1 MRRCVDASMR
11 RIDSIFLIHAKYW
24 RLSRTLD
31 AEQCAPI
38 LQIWHDPA
46 RDELCGSPT
55 MTSPTTTGF
64 AQQDL
69 EGRSVR
75 DVVEYSPEQ
84 VTEAW
89 CRKIFRK
96 ILQSLELQYA
106 MHMPHRVITP
116 DTIVFHANGEPLLIS
131 DDIDAAPAEDARQAD
146 DLTALARVIHYAI
159 TQELAPTGPLA
170 GRADGYSAALI
181 ATVDACM
188 DPDPALR
195 PSSVDA
201 VRSLLGIA
209 ASAPPGGAT
218 TMSEMPAPRGP
229 DLDTPIMTGASGAGM
244 VAAPK
249 APTAAIGSV
258 PAGAADDSGAGMPGA
273 PVVPGLPSSAST
285 SPQPPSTPSLAAA
298 SAPADA
304 PNATTEVHRTG
315 VHRGQRWVIA
325 AGGGAIAVTVAL
337 LLSADLRD
345 PSPREHVVSTP
356 PQAAGPAHHGLPAGE
371 SGAASTGTAAADVP
385 TDQIAN
391 AASDDPGHTAAT
403 EAAPDATG
411 SKVERTASSTD
422 AGPTGNPASDPVG
435 NPASGSSSRGA
446 TLSGGADPQE
456 GAAKVKSNRTG
467 TTGSAAAKVPPAA
480 SARVAAAPPPKG
492 RAAVRARAALPP
504 SAVPGKASYHLQ
516 IVPWGVVYVD
526 GVNHGVSP
534 PLRRLTL
541 TPGSHTIRIT
551 NPKYRDTILE
561 FESAKTTSN
570 GKIIVDFADDPQ

>member
-1 MRRCVDASMR
+1 
-11 RIDSIFLIHAKYW
+11 
-24 RLSRTLD
+24 
-31 AEQCAPI
+31 
-38 LQIWHDPA
+38 
-46 RDELCGSPT
+46 
-55 MTSPTTTGF
+55 MTSPITAGF

-84 VTEAW
+84 VNEAW

-131 DDIDAAPAEDARQAD
+131 DDIDVAPAEDARQAD

-188 DPDPALR
+188 DPDPARR
-195 PSSVDA
+195 PASVDA

-209 ASAPPGGAT
+209 ASVPPAGAAT
-218 TMSEMPAPRGP
+218 LPEVPVSRAP
-229 DLDTPIMTGASGAGM
+229 DLDAPIMAGTSGAGM
-244 VAAPK
+244 VAPSK
-249 APTAAIGSV
+249 AATAAIGSV
-258 PAGAADDSGAGMPGA
+258 PADAADDSAARMPGA
-273 PVVPGLPSSAST
+273 PVVPSLPSSAST
-285 SPQPPSTPSLAAA
+285 SPQLSSPPLLTAA
-298 SAPADA
+298 SAPPDA
-304 PNATTEVHRTG
+304 TGARVEAHRAG
-315 VHRGQRWVIA
+315 AHHIQRWVFA

-337 LLSADLRD
+337 LWSAGLGN
-345 PSPREHVVSTP
+345 SGSGEHVVSTP

-371 SGAASTGTAAADVP
+371 SGAASTVTAVADAP

-391 AASDDPGHTAAT
+391 AASDDTGRPAAT

-411 SKVERTASSTD
+411 SKVGRTGSSTD
-422 AGPTGNPASDPVG
+422 AGPTG

-456 GAAKVKSNRTG
+456 GMTRVKSNRTRA
-467 TTGSAAAKVPPAA
+467 TGSAAAKAPLAA
-480 SARVAAAPPPKG
+480 SARVAAAPPSKDG
-492 RAAVRARAALPP
+492 AAVRARAALPP
-504 SAVPGKASYHLQ
+504 SAVPGKASYQLQ

-526 GVNHGVSP
+526 GVDHGVSP
-534 PLRRLTL
+534 PLRRLAL
-541 TPGSHTIRIT
+541 TPGRHTIRIT
-551 NPKYRDTILE
+551 NPNYRDTILE
-561 FESAKTTSN
+561 FESAQTTRN
-570 GKIIVDFADDPQ
+570 GKIIVDFADDPR

>member
-1 MRRCVDASMR
+1 
-11 RIDSIFLIHAKYW
+11 
-24 RLSRTLD
+24 
-31 AEQCAPI
+31 
-38 LQIWHDPA
+38 
-46 RDELCGSPT
+46 
-55 MTSPTTTGF
+55 MTSPTTAGF

-84 VTEAW
+84 VNEAW

-106 MHMPHRVITP
+106 MHMPHRVVTP

-188 DPDPALR
+188 DPDPARR

-209 ASAPPGGAT
+209 AAAAPAGAAT
-218 TMSEMPAPRGP
+218 LPEVPVSRGP
-229 DLDTPIMTGASGAGM
+229 DLDAPIMAGASSAGM

-249 APTAAIGSV
+249 VATAAIGSV
-258 PAGAADDSGAGMPGA
+258 PADAADDSAARMPGA
-273 PVVPGLPSSAST
+273 PVVASLPSSASA
-285 SPQPPSTPSLAAA
+285 SPQLPSAPLLAAA
-298 SAPADA
+298 SAPPDTSGA
-304 PNATTEVHRTG
+304 PVETHRA
-315 VHRGQRWVIA
+315 VAHRSQRWVFA

-337 LLSADLRD
+337 LWSAGLRD
-345 PSPREHVVSTP
+345 SGSGEHVVSAP

-371 SGAASTGTAAADVP
+371 SRAAPTGTAAADVP
-385 TDQIAN
+385 TDQIAA
-391 AASDDPGHTAAT
+391 AASDDPGHTAAI

-411 SKVERTASSTD
+411 SKVGRTASSTD
-422 AGPTGNPASDPVG
+422 AGPTGNPASDPVR

-456 GAAKVKSNRTG
+456 GTTRAKSSRAG
-467 TTGSAAAKVPPAA
+467 ATGSAATKVSPAA
-480 SARVAAAPPPKG
+480 SARVAAAPPPKE

-504 SAVPGKASYHLQ
+504 SPVPGKASYQLQ

-526 GVNHGVSP
+526 GVDHGVSP

-541 TPGSHTIRIT
+541 TPGRHTIRIT

-561 FESAKTTSN
+561 FESAQTTSN
-570 GKIIVDFADDPQ
+570 GKIIVDFADDPR

>member
-1 MRRCVDASMR
+1 
-11 RIDSIFLIHAKYW
+11 
-24 RLSRTLD
+24 
-31 AEQCAPI
+31 
-38 LQIWHDPA
+38 
-46 RDELCGSPT
+46 
-55 MTSPTTTGF
+55 MTSPTTAGF

-84 VTEAW
+84 VNEAW

-188 DPDPALR
+188 DPDPVRR

-209 ASAPPGGAT
+209 AAAAPSGA
-218 TMSEMPAPRGP
+218 SLPEVQVPRGP
-229 DLDTPIMTGASGAGM
+229 DPDAPIMAGASGTAM

-249 APTAAIGSV
+249 AATAVIGSM
-258 PAGAADDSGAGMPGA
+258 PADAADDSAAGMPGA
-273 PVVPGLPSSAST
+273 PVAPSLPSPASAS
-285 SPQPPSTPSLAAA
+285 PQLPSAPLLAAA
-298 SAPADA
+298 SAPPDVPGASVEA
-304 PNATTEVHRTG
+304 HRTDA
-315 VHRGQRWVIA
+315 RRSQRWVVA

-337 LLSADLRD
+337 LLSAGLRN
-345 PSPREHVVSTP
+345 SGSGEHVVSTP

-371 SGAASTGTAAADVP
+371 SNAASTVTAVANAP
-385 TDQIAN
+385 TDQIAS

-411 SKVERTASSTD
+411 SKVGSTASSTD
-422 AGPTGNPASDPVG
+422 AGPTGNPASDPAG
-435 NPASGSSSRGA
+435 NPASGSSSQGA
-446 TLSGGADPQE
+446 TLSGGADPRE
-456 GAAKVKSNRTG
+456 GTSRAKSNRTG
-467 TTGSAAAKVPPAA
+467 ATGSAAAKVPPAA
-480 SARVAAAPPPKG
+480 SARVATAPPPKD
-492 RAAVRARAALPP
+492 RTAVRARAALPP
-504 SAVPGKASYHLQ
+504 NPGPGKASYQLQ

-526 GVNHGVSP
+526 GVDHGVSP
-534 PLRRLTL
+534 PLRRLAL
-541 TPGSHTIRIT
+541 TPGRHTIRIT
-551 NPKYRDTILE
+551 NPKYRDTVLE
-561 FESAKTTSN
+561 FESAQTTSN
-570 GKIIVDFADDPQ
+570 GKIIVDFADDLQ

>member
-1 MRRCVDASMR
+1 
-11 RIDSIFLIHAKYW
+11 
-24 RLSRTLD
+24 
-31 AEQCAPI
+31 
-38 LQIWHDPA
+38 
-46 RDELCGSPT
+46 
-55 MTSPTTTGF
+55 MTSSTTAGF

-84 VTEAW
+84 VSEAW

-106 MHMPHRVITP
+106 MQMPHRVITP

-181 ATVDACM
+181 ASVDVCM
-188 DPDPALR
+188 DPDPARR
-195 PSSVDA
+195 PYSVDT

-209 ASAPPGGAT
+209 ASTPPAGAAT
-218 TMSEMPAPRGP
+218 LPEVPVPRGP
-229 DLDTPIMTGASGAGM
+229 DLDAPNMVGASGM

-249 APTAAIGSV
+249 AATAEIGSV
-258 PAGAADDSGAGMPGA
+258 PTSAVGVSAAGLPGA
-273 PVVPGLPSSAST
+273 SVVPSSPSPAST
-285 SPQPPSTPSLAAA
+285 SPQPPS
-298 SAPADA
+298 APPEA
-304 PNATTEVHRTG
+304 PGTSSEAHRTG
-315 VHRGQRWVIA
+315 AHRNRRWAFA

-337 LLSADLRD
+337 LLSAELRN
-345 PSPREHVVSTP
+345 SGSGEHVVSTP
-356 PQAAGPAHHGLPAGE
+356 GQAAGPAHQGLPAAE
-371 SGAASTGTAAADVP
+371 SGAASTGTAAADAS

-391 AASDDPGHTAAT
+391 AASDDPGHTAAI
-403 EAAPDATG
+403 EAAPDATD
-411 SKVERTASSTD
+411 SKVGRTGSSTD

-435 NPASGSSSRGA
+435 TASGSSSRGA

-456 GAAKVKSNRTG
+456 GATRVKSNRTG
-467 TTGSAAAKVPPAA
+467 TTGSAAAKVPLAA
-480 SARVAAAPPPKG
+480 SARVAAARPLKKG
-492 RAAVRARAALPP
+492 TAVRARAALPP
-504 SAVPGKASYHLQ
+504 STVPGKASYQLQ

-526 GVNHGVSP
+526 GVDHGVSP
-534 PLRRLTL
+534 PLRRLAL
-541 TPGSHTIRIT
+541 TPGRHTIRIT

-561 FESAKTTSN
+561 FESAQTTSN
-570 GKIIVDFADDPQ
+570 GKIIVEFADDPQ

>member
-1 MRRCVDASMR
+1 
-11 RIDSIFLIHAKYW
+11 
-24 RLSRTLD
+24 
-31 AEQCAPI
+31 
-38 LQIWHDPA
+38 
-46 RDELCGSPT
+46 
-55 MTSPTTTGF
+55 MTSPTTAGF

-84 VTEAW
+84 VNEAW

-131 DDIDAAPAEDARQAD
+131 DDIDAAPAEDARQTD

-188 DPDPALR
+188 HPDPARR

-209 ASAPPGGAT
+209 AAAAPAGAT
-218 TMSEMPAPRGP
+218 TFPELPVSRAP
-229 DLDTPIMTGASGAGM
+229 DLDPPIMAGASGTGM
-244 VAAPK
+244 VAPSK
-249 APTAAIGSV
+249 AATAAIDSV
-258 PAGAADDSGAGMPGA
+258 PADAADDSAAGMPGA
-273 PVVPGLPSSAST
+273 PVVPSLPSSASA
-285 SPQPPSTPSLAAA
+285 SPQLPSAPLLAAV
-298 SAPADA
+298 SAPPDA
-304 PNATTEVHRTG
+304 PGASVEAHRTG
-315 VHRGQRWVIA
+315 ARRSQRWVVA

-337 LLSADLRD
+337 LWSAGLRD
-345 PSPREHVVSTP
+345 SGSDEHVVSAP
-356 PQAAGPAHHGLPAGE
+356 PQDTGPAHHGLPAGE
-371 SGAASTGTAAADVP
+371 SNAASTVTAVANAP
-385 TDQIAN
+385 TDQIAS

-411 SKVERTASSTD
+411 SKLGRTASSTD

-446 TLSGGADPQE
+446 TFSGGADPQE
-456 GAAKVKSNRTG
+456 GTTRVKSSRTG

-480 SARVAAAPPPKG
+480 SASVAAAPPSKD
-492 RAAVRARAALPP
+492 RTAVRARAALPP
-504 SAVPGKASYHLQ
+504 SPVPGKASYQLQ

-526 GVNHGVSP
+526 GVDHGVSP
-534 PLRRLTL
+534 PLRRLAL
-541 TPGSHTIRIT
+541 TPGKHTIRIT

-561 FESAKTTSN
+561 FESAQTTSN
-570 GKIIVDFADDPQ
+570 GKIIVEFADDRQ